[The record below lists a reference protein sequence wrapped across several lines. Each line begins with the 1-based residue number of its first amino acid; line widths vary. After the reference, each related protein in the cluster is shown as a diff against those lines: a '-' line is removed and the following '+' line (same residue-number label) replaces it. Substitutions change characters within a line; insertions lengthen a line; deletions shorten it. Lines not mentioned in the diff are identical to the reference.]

1 MQAFDFQYQCNMLR
15 LKRLTAKEVCKLL
28 HNVGFLV
35 HHTHGSHINLR
46 HSEKKHLR
54 VVVPYHNRILAPKT
68 LKSII
73 MQAELSKEEIRNF
86 FN

>member
-1 MQAFDFQYQCNMLR
+1 MPR
-15 LKRLTAKEVCKLL
+15 LKRLTAKDVCKIL
-28 HNVGFLV
+28 HSVGFLV

-46 HSEKKHLR
+46 HPKKRHLR

-73 MQAELSKEEIRNF
+73 MQAELSKEEIGNF

>member
-1 MQAFDFQYQCNMLR
+1 MPR
-15 LKRLTAKEVCKLL
+15 LKRLTAKDVCKIL
-28 HNVGFLV
+28 HSSGFFV
-35 HHTHGSHINLR
+35 HHTHGSHVHLR
-46 HSEKKHLR
+46 HPEKLHLR

-73 MQAELSKEEIRNF
+73 VQAELSREEIKNF